1 MTTTT
6 GSLAAPLADP
16 DSFADG
22 PPWELFRELR
32 DHEPVS
38 WTPEPEPHGGFWSVT
53 RHADIIAV
61 SRSWQEFTSSRGVS
75 LEELEDD
82 QLEHR
87 TSLID
92 TDPPDHGKLR
102 KIVAGQFLPRVING
116 YESFLRGIVARTMG
130 NALPL
135 GSFDFVEKVS
145 SEIPVRVLA
154 RMLSVPDTDHAKLTG
169 WGDRLV
175 GGSDPEFSEV
185 APGTPE
191 YDELRLVPFRSPA
204 ALEVFE
210 YGRALQAERRA
221 APTGDLL
228 SALVE
233 ARIDDEPLTQ
243 QDLDNYFL
251 LLALA
256 GQETTRQALTLAMQT
271 LVDNPSVLARLQ
283 SEPELLSGPALDE
296 LLRWGAPVYHMR
308 RTATV
313 DTMIGETP
321 VKAGDKVAMWFPSGN
336 RDERAIDDPD
346 VLDLDR
352 PSVDMLTF
360 GKGGPHFCMGSFL
373 AKLEYRV
380 TLEELVARVDTVA
393 YDGPVERLRS
403 NFVNGIKRMPVR
415 VTTR

>member
-1 MTTTT
+1 MTQTD
-6 GSLAAPLADP
+6 SLAAPLADP
-16 DSFADG
+16 DSFVDG

-32 DHEPVS
+32 DREPVA
-38 WTPEPEPHGGFWSVT
+38 WTPEPGPSSGFWSVT
-53 RHADIIAV
+53 RHADIVAV
-61 SRSWQEFTSSRGVS
+61 SRSWQEFTSSRGVF

-102 KIVAGQFLPRVING
+102 RIVSSQFLPRVING
-116 YESFLRGIVARTMG
+116 YEAFLRGIVATTMD

-175 GGSDPEFSEV
+175 GGTDPEFSEV
-185 APGTPE
+185 LPGTPE

-204 ALEVFE
+204 ALEVFS
-210 YGRALQAERRA
+210 YGKALQDERRA
-221 APTGDLL
+221 RPTGDLI

-233 ARIDDEPLTQ
+233 ARVDDEQLSQ

-256 GQETTRQALTLAMQT
+256 GQETTRQALTLAMET
-271 LVDNPSVLARLQ
+271 LIENPEVLVRLQ
-283 SEPELLSGPALDE
+283 EEPGLLSGPALDE

-313 DTMIGETP
+313 DTSIGDSE
-321 VKAGDKVAMWFPSGN
+321 VKAGDKVAIWFPAGN

-346 VLDLDR
+346 ALDLDR
-352 PSVDMLTF
+352 PTVDLLTF
-360 GKGGPHFCMGSFL
+360 GKGGPHHCMGSFL
-373 AKLEYRV
+373 AKMEYRV
-380 TLEELVARVDTVA
+380 TLEELVARIDTVH

-403 NFVNGIKRMPVR
+403 NFVNGVKRMPVSVSLR
-415 VTTR
+415 

>member
-1 MTTTT
+1 MTQTD
-6 GSLAAPLADP
+6 SLAAPLADP
-16 DSFADG
+16 DSFVDG

-32 DHEPVS
+32 DREPVA
-38 WTPEPEPHGGFWSVT
+38 WTPEPGPSSGFWSVT
-53 RHADIIAV
+53 RHADIVAV
-61 SRSWQEFTSSRGVS
+61 SRRWQEFTSSRGVS

-102 KIVAGQFLPRVING
+102 RIVSSQFLPRVING
-116 YESFLRGIVARTMG
+116 YEAFLRGIVATTMD

-175 GGSDPEFSEV
+175 GGTDPEFSEV
-185 APGTPE
+185 LPGTPE

-204 ALEVFE
+204 ALEVFS
-210 YGRALQAERRA
+210 YGKALQDERRA
-221 APTGDLL
+221 RPTGDLI

-233 ARIDDEPLTQ
+233 ARVDDEQLSQ

-256 GQETTRQALTLAMQT
+256 GQETTRQALTLAMET
-271 LVDNPSVLARLQ
+271 LIENPEVLVRLQ
-283 SEPELLSGPALDE
+283 
-296 LLRWGAPVYHMR
+296 
-308 RTATV
+308 
-313 DTMIGETP
+313 
-321 VKAGDKVAMWFPSGN
+321 
-336 RDERAIDDPD
+336 
-346 VLDLDR
+346 
-352 PSVDMLTF
+352 
-360 GKGGPHFCMGSFL
+360 
-373 AKLEYRV
+373 
-380 TLEELVARVDTVA
+380 
-393 YDGPVERLRS
+393 
-403 NFVNGIKRMPVR
+403 
-415 VTTR
+415 